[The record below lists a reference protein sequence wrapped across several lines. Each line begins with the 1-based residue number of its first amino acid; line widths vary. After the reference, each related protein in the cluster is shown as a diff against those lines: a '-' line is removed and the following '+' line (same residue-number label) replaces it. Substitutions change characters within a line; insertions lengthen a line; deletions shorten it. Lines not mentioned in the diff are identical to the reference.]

1 MKQYLIHALDAKDE
15 KALERRLA
23 VRAEHLASAIML
35 KEKNNFILGGAML
48 NNDGLMIGSTLVLQ
62 FETDEEFGDW
72 KKQEVY
78 ILNNVWDKIEIYPF
92 KVAQV

>member
-23 VRAEHLASAIML
+23 VRAEHLASAIFL

-62 FETDEEFGDW
+62 FETDEEFDDW

-92 KVAQV
+92 KVSQV

>member
-1 MKQYLIHALDAKDE
+1 
-15 KALERRLA
+15 
-23 VRAEHLASAIML
+23 
-35 KEKNNFILGGAML
+35 ML

-62 FETDEEFGDW
+62 FETDEEFDDW